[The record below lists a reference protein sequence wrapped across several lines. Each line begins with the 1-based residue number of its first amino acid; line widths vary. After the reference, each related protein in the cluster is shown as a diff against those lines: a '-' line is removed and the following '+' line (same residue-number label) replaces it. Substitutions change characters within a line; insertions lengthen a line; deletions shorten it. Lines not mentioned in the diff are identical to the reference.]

1 MFRATLALALL
12 MIVVGVS
19 ATAQEPD
26 YHYPFDG
33 SIQNVSSKP
42 AFTGSNGAF
51 AYGTDRAGNANAS
64 IYFQG
69 GTVYSYP
76 NQMPD
81 GKITVCF
88 WYKTSADGVKLQ
100 EEPKKYNILGAI
112 DTTFYEAPWS
122 TSISRSTST
131 ADEFCLQVATSS
143 GYASGCFD
151 TDASWNH
158 IALVWDNS
166 QASATLKGYLNG
178 RQVVDLSELSRNSMF
193 NPDMLAVSNKD
204 TLSLIDDLR
213 IYNSILTDEQIA
225 TLGEGGG
232 PNSVTENGTLRS
244 MEFYPN
250 PTADVITLNIP
261 DDVVVNEIVIR
272 DQMGRVVRRDQAST
286 TISLSTLSNGH
297 YSIYALNNGQIVGVN
312 TVVVLH

>member
-1 MFRATLALALL
+1 MFRVTLSLALL
-12 MIVVGVS
+12 MIAAGGS

-33 SIQNVSSKP
+33 SVENVTSNP
-42 AFTGSNGAF
+42 ALAGSNGSI
-51 AYGTDRAGNANAS
+51 AYGSDRAGNANAS

-76 NQMPD
+76 KQMPD

-112 DTTFYEAPWS
+112 DTTFFEAPWS
-122 TSISRSTST
+122 TSITRSTSS

-143 GYASGCFD
+143 GFASGCFE

-178 RQVVDLSELSRNSMF
+178 RQVVDLSDLSRNSMLK
-193 NPDMLAVSNKD
+193 PDMLVVSNKD

-213 IYNSILTDEQIA
+213 IYNSILTDEEIA
-225 TLGEGGG
+225 DLGEGGG

-244 MEFYPN
+244 MAFYPN

-261 DDVVVNEIVIR
+261 DDAVVNEIEIR
-272 DQMGRVVRRDQAST
+272 DQMGRVVRREQVST
-286 TISLSTLSNGH
+286 SISLSTFSNGH
-297 YSIYALNNGQIVGVN
+297 YSVYALNNGQIVGVS
-312 TVVVLH
+312 TVVVVH